1 MFLEDLARLR
11 EEFPEWRF
19 GTVWAS
25 AALDPHARRLWARH
39 ADVLLTD
46 WTADGLRSAIT
57 AEQRRNGDRRPD
69 HGSLAS
75 DHQSAGPA
83 HPPR

>member
-25 AALDPHARRLWARH
+25 AALDSHARRL
-39 ADVLLTD
+39 
-46 WTADGLRSAIT
+46 
-57 AEQRRNGDRRPD
+57 
-69 HGSLAS
+69 
-75 DHQSAGPA
+75 
-83 HPPR
+83 